1 MTKHGTFVFAFVLA
15 FLVVFAVHFLDFPG
29 SVPRFK
35 ETSGGG
41 ILLDQSPS
49 FTVDAIYKRLS
60 DYGEEGRRNYAFR
73 NVTVDILL
81 PLSLFPFLFLL
92 TFHAIRSLQLNRSLR
107 VLLLSLPLVYVVLD
121 VAENADVLILLH
133 NYPRR
138 MDTVASWLPYVT
150 SVKRAASVLA
160 LFVPL
165 GIFGFRFLRGKG
177 DKPKIAKTVN

>member
-1 MTKHGTFVFAFVLA
+1 MTKRGTFVFAFVLA

-29 SVPRFK
+29 SVRRFK

-41 ILLDQSPS
+41 VLLDQSPS

-60 DYGEEGRRNYAFR
+60 NYGEEGRKEYKLR

-92 TFHAIRSLQLNRSLR
+92 MFHAVRSVQFNRSLR
-107 VLLLSLPLVYVVLD
+107 VVLLSLPFVYVIFD
-121 VAENADVLILLH
+121 VAENAAVLVLLH
-133 NYPRR
+133 NYPSHV
-138 MDTVASWLPYVT
+138 DAVAGLLPYVT
-150 SVKRAASVLA
+150 SVKRAASLLA

-165 GIFGFRFLRGKG
+165 GILGIRFLRRKVK
-177 DKPKIAKTVN
+177 KPQSAGTVI